1 MQTPFRLRC
10 DVHALTVGF
19 LVAAAS
25 ATPALAAGIPEP
37 DIIMYG
43 LVTNVRDGANI
54 RLGHGQLT
62 CTLQPAT
69 GLPIVVTA
77 TLTNYFD
84 ELSYILR
91 VPCETEV
98 AGFAA
103 SSNVVK
109 LTAGGMVVNRAQI
122 SWNGVP
128 VTFVNPAQ
136 TNTTISVQDRG
147 RIERVDLV
155 VSAPLTDSDG
165 DGLPDDWELTYFGNL
180 AQGPNGDAD
189 GDGITNLAE
198 YQGGTN
204 PIVPAVPLQF
214 VGIRQDLSGGLV
226 LSWTSSSNKLYTLQ
240 RSSNLATGFADVVI
254 NIPATPRTNVYRDAN
269 ANGAGS
275 VFLSGQEPT
284 LILKAKVCYR
294 DSKSASR

>member
-10 DVHALTVGF
+10 DVHALAAGF
-19 LVAAAS
+19 LVAAVS
-25 ATPALAAGIPEP
+25 ATSALAAGIPEP

-43 LVTNVRDGANI
+43 LVTNVRDGANL

-62 CTLQPAT
+62 CTLQAAT
-69 GLPIVVTA
+69 GLPIVVTV
-77 TLTNYFD
+77 TLTNYYD

-98 AGFAA
+98 LGFAA
-103 SSNVVK
+103 STNVLK
-109 LTAGGMVVNRAQI
+109 LTASGTAVNRAQM

-128 VTFVNPAQ
+128 ATFVNPAQ

-180 AQGPNGDAD
+180 AQGPNNDPD
-189 GDGITNLAE
+189 KDGITNLAE

-204 PIVPAVPLQF
+204 PIVPAQTLPLQL
-214 VGIRQDLSGGLV
+214 VGIRQHLSGGLE
-226 LSWTSSSNKLYTLQ
+226 LAWTSSSNKLYTLQ
-240 RSSNLATGFADVVI
+240 RSSNLTTGFADLVI
-254 NIPATPRTNVYRDAN
+254 NIPATPQTNVFRDAN
-269 ANGAGS
+269 ATGS
-275 VFLSGQEPT
+275 GPFF
-284 LILKAKVCYR
+284 YR
-294 DSKSASR
+294 VKSQP